1 MQGKTSTQ
9 QLREYMETKQG
20 KTYFIGIITM
30 ATIAVM
36 LVFAVVPAIKSITDK
51 MSQNKIRREYLT
63 ALTTK
68 EESIKQLLSQEDQS
82 QEKIQLLNTSL
93 PDKRNDEYVLANI
106 NEMALLN
113 NNTIISIDFGVGAPA
128 KLTTP
133 SQSTVSLRQVPIT
146 ISVQGNVSSLGIFI
160 KKLEEFPTI
169 IAIEDISFSNKSVQA
184 MNLPSNKGDTVLSLK
199 VNYYYYQNAPK

>member
-9 QLREYMETKQG
+9 QLREYMETKKG

-30 ATIAVM
+30 VTITVM

-51 MSQNKIRREYLT
+51 MAQNKVRREYLT

-113 NNTIISIDFGVGAPA
+113 HNTMISIDFGVDTPA
-128 KLTTP
+128 KLTTS
-133 SQSTVSLRQVPIT
+133 SQSTTSLRQVPIT
-146 ISVQGNVSSLGIFI
+146 MSVQGEISSLGIFI

-169 IAIEDISFSNKSVQA
+169 IAIEDISFSNKNIQM
-184 MNLPSNKGDTVLSLK
+184 MNLSPNKGDTVLSLK
-199 VNYYYYQNAPK
+199 VNYYYYQNASK